1 MKVVVNADDF
11 GYSQKVNLAISQ
23 AFRQKLISQTSILVN
38 SEGFNDALAL
48 SENGKFK
55 EYVGLHL
62 NLTEGK
68 PLTDIMSNYKKF
80 TDRNGLFNGSLISES
95 LNRFLLTPSDIKCI
109 KIEVAAQ
116 IKKYKDSG
124 FKLMHIDSHHHVHT
138 NPSLIFTISHL
149 AKING
154 FKSMRISRNI
164 MESDES
170 KLKSLYKNI
179 VNRYINVNFK
189 TTDFFSEY
197 YYFDKRNWTNGLFEI
212 MVHPDIING
221 DIVDVL
227 RKEECFVK
235 METYNYRTS
244 ELINYNHIS
253 NI

>member
-11 GYSQKVNLAISQ
+11 GYSPKVNLAISQ
-23 AFRQKLISQTSILVN
+23 AFKQNFISQTSILVN

-55 EYVGLHL
+55 ENVGLHL

-68 PLTDIMSNYKKF
+68 PLTDNMSNNKKF
-80 TDRNGLFNGSLISES
+80 TDRNGLFNGSLISKS

-170 KLKSLYKNI
+170 KLKSLYKKI
-179 VNRYINVNFK
+179 VNRYIKVNFK

-197 YYFDKRNWTNGLFEI
+197 YFFDKHNYQNGLVEI
-212 MVHPDIING
+212 MVHPDLING
-221 DIVDVL
+221 EVVDIL
-227 RKEECFVK
+227 RKDECFAK
-235 METYNYRTS
+235 MDTYNYRAY
-244 ELINYNHIS
+244 ELITYNDI
-253 NI
+253 